1 MICYTG
7 CFWLYHQSFRNGRA
21 HQNKHFLHDKY
32 IFEIASFS
40 RNDNQL
46 LYNKSS
52 RENDEEYKEYNN
64 YDEGD
69 YDNDDYDEE
78 SNDNEEKRDNKTIDT
93 SINKAN

>member
-1 MICYTG
+1 M
-7 CFWLYHQSFRNGRA
+7 
-21 HQNKHFLHDKY
+21 HDKF

>member
-1 MICYTG
+1 MINIS
-7 CFWLYHQSFRNGRA
+7 WKSPHFREMTIN
-21 HQNKHFLHDKY
+21 
-32 IFEIASFS
+32 FS
-40 RNDNQL
+40 NE
-46 LYNKSS
+46 SS
-52 RENDEEYKEYNN
+52 RENDEEYKDYNN